1 MKLSM
6 IESWHWMLNQ
16 WRRWSVKIRTLI
28 GLSFY
33 LSGSFPFQV
42 STATCLA
49 GGLFVVRSVRVDVV
63 GGLRHGPGQ
72 VLDLDV
78 RAILAYQ

>member
-1 MKLSM
+1 MEAMVSEDPNPYRSFL
-6 IESWHWMLNQ
+6 
-16 WRRWSVKIRTLI
+16 
-28 GLSFY
+28 LSFWV
-33 LSGSFPFQV
+33 LSISGFDGHMF
-42 STATCLA
+42 
-49 GGLFVVRSVRVDVV
+49 GGWVVVRSVRVDVV